1 MISTAEVIVM
11 KGNAH
16 KLELKARKLMRL
28 YSLWHETHKEEFQR
42 KYLNLLSEILLLDPR
57 FSMRHELNR
66 VLSAS

>member
-1 MISTAEVIVM
+1 M
-11 KGNAH
+11 KENVR

-42 KYLNLLSEILLLDPR
+42 QYLRLLSEILAVEPR
-57 FSMRHELNR
+57 FCLHRELQR